1 MNDNVMINLSIEDK
15 EVPLLRESVG
25 WARRDQDYPLLF
37 ERCTFWAGMRGKHG
51 ELIAFGYLCGMG
63 LEHGYIEDVI
73 VHPAYQGLG
82 IGAKLVKRLLVEA
95 ETVGIEVVTVT
106 FDTKHASFYQRCGF
120 TCGGEGF
127 GEKEIGKA
135 RRNDMNKKRLIFV
148 LWLVL
153 FPLVTTVCLTLYR
166 FFRGFEIGIEQMIPH
181 FLAFVVTGAVAR
193 FIWYQSET
201 IHQKGK

>member
-1 MNDNVMINLSIEDK
+1 MINLSIEDK

-120 TCGGEGF
+120 TCGGG
-127 GEKEIGKA
+127 GVWRK
-135 RRNDMNKKRLIFV
+135 RNR
-148 LWLVL
+148 
-153 FPLVTTVCLTLYR
+153 
-166 FFRGFEIGIEQMIPH
+166 
-181 FLAFVVTGAVAR
+181 
-193 FIWYQSET
+193 
-201 IHQKGK
+201 